1 MRKLTSLMMA
11 VAIAGSIVSCRKSTQ
26 IPPNPPETVNK
37 AAPDGFN
44 FSSSK
49 NVTVNITL
57 RDNNDG
63 PLKGVVLSVYATDN
77 TSADAAI
84 FRGVSDA
91 TGKITATINVPA
103 YYTRL
108 IVDPAYVGLIRNVT
122 VSLNNNAATAVIGGK
137 AGYSGDVVPDAIND
151 APVAPAS
158 NGGRQVNGLLGIDY
172 VYPTGYTSANA
183 FTTPTNQGKPAY
195 LETTAD
201 VIDASLLSYVNAS
214 LPESQTVPNLHPE
227 YLSNSATRVINI
239 TARADVWITFVSEGA
254 GFQNTLGFYTYKTGS
269 PPSSTGGGTLLGGI
283 DKITYIFPNASA
295 NGSGGG
301 LKSGDKVKIG
311 TFDAGTTIGFVLMQN
326 AWTGSGVNTLSTKFF
341 TQDEFNPENTAAL
354 RKHTVML
361 YDDVHKLYLLG
372 FEDQNRQNGGSDN
385 DFNDLVFYATSNP
398 ITAISNSGVA
408 VIDNG
413 GDSDGDGV
421 LDELDAFPNDGTK
434 AYISYY
440 PSASKMATLAFED
453 NWPSKGDYD
462 LNDLVVNYRY
472 AFTSNASNQVVELKG
487 EYKVAATGASF
498 KNGFGVQLPVAASAV
513 TGVTGQLQ
521 STAPYITFAAN
532 GVEAGQS
539 KAVIIPFDN
548 PDLLIKN
555 PDNSFFVNTRTDKDK
570 VTNGGTATV
579 VVKFGT
585 PVASSTLTATA
596 FNPFLISNMRR
607 GYEAHLPGYAP
618 TDKATASLLGQGDDN
633 SVAAQGR
640 YYQTKE
646 NLPWGIS
653 FSEGFSYPIEGANIS
668 ATYLHFNDWA
678 ASGGTSY
685 TDWYTSTAAG
695 YRNTGNIYSK

>member
-1 MRKLTSLMMA
+1 MRKLTSFILA
-11 VAIAGSIVSCRKSTQ
+11 VTIAGSIVSCRKNNQ
-26 IPPNPPETVNK
+26 IPENPPENVVK

-49 NVTVNITL
+49 NVTVNVTL

-63 PLKGVVLSVYATDN
+63 PLKGVVLSVYAADN

-84 FRGVSDA
+84 FKGVSDA
-91 TGKITATINVPA
+91 SGKITATINVPA

-108 IVDPAYVGLIRNVT
+108 VIDPAYVGLMRNVT
-122 VSLNNNAATAVIGGK
+122 VSLNNNATTAVIGGK
-137 AGYSGDVVPDAIND
+137 AGYSGDIVPDAIND
-151 APVAPAS
+151 TPLTPTS
-158 NGGRQVNGLLGIDY
+158 NGGRQVNGLLGTEY
-172 VYPTGYTSANA
+172 AYPSGYSSANA
-183 FTTPTNQGKPAY
+183 FAAPVNQGKPTY
-195 LETTAD
+195 LETTSD
-201 VIDASLLSYVNAS
+201 VIDASLLAYVNAS

-227 YLSNSATRVINI
+227 YLNNSATRVINV

-254 GFQNTLGFYTYKTGS
+254 GFQNTLGFYTYRTGS
-269 PPSSTGGGTLLGGI
+269 PPSASAGGTLFGGI

-301 LKSGDKVKIG
+301 LKSGDKVKLG
-311 TFDAGTTIGFVLMQN
+311 TFDAGTTIGFVLLQN
-326 AWTGSGVNTLSTKFF
+326 AWTGSGVSTLGTKFF

-361 YDDVHKLYLLG
+361 YDDVHKLYLMG

-398 ITAISNSGVA
+398 ITAISNTGVA
-408 VIDNG
+408 AIDNG

-421 LDELDAFPNDGTK
+421 LDELDAFPNDGTR
-434 AYISYY
+434 AYVSYY
-440 PSASKMATLAFED
+440 PSASKMATLGFED
-453 NWPSKGDYD
+453 NWPKKGDYD

-472 AFTSNASNQVVELKG
+472 AFTSNAANQVVELKG
-487 EYKVAATGASF
+487 EFKVAASGASF
-498 KNGFGVQLPVAASAV
+498 HNGFGVQLPVAASAV
-513 TGVTGQLQ
+513 TSVTGQQ
-521 STAPYITFAAN
+521 FMSNYITLAAN

-548 PDLLIKN
+548 HEILLKN
-555 PDNSFFVNTRTDKDK
+555 PDLSYFINTKADKDK
-570 VTNGGTATV
+570 VTNGSTATV

-585 PVASSTLTATA
+585 PVASSVLTASA
-596 FNPFLISNMRR
+596 FNPFIISDLRR

-618 TDKATASLLGQGDDN
+618 TDKVTTTLFGKDDDN
-633 SVAAQGR
+633 SIPAQNR

-668 ATYLHFNDWA
+668 ATYLHFNEWA
-678 ASGGTSY
+678 SSGGISY
-685 TDWYTSTAAG
+685 PDWYTNTAAG
-695 YRNTGNIYSK
+695 YRSSGNVYSK